1 MEVWNHFHDL
11 FISEISM
18 HSYLIF
24 IWELVLFTIETSW
37 IQRFIKTPIYECV
50 GRKVY
55 MDFTVLIKPWG
66 FNKFT
71 RNHKYWNSNRLT
83 RERIKKEMH
92 RKRKVRWYRYLIV
105 YNILILYFI
114 GWIIYFRNNTR
125 EESTWSGEIE
135 RSSGDRSNLVQF
147 EWKPRTIDEGIRA
160 ICALKSC
167 KYDVCVQA
175 SIELG
180 CQ

>member
-1 MEVWNHFHDL
+1 MKSFPW
-11 FISEISM
+11 FIYFRGI
-18 HSYLIF
+18 HVFVFIFF

-71 RNHKYWNSNRLT
+71 RNHKYRNSNRLT
-83 RERIKKEMH
+83 RERIKKEVH
-92 RKRKVRWYRYLIV
+92 RKRKIRWYRYLIV

-114 GWIIYFRNNTR
+114 GWIIYFWNNTR
-125 EESTWSGEIE
+125 EELTWSGEIE
-135 RSSGDRSNLVQF
+135 RSSGDQSNLVQF
-147 EWKPRTIDEGIRA
+147 EWKPWTIDEGIRA
-160 ICALKSC
+160 ICALKSW